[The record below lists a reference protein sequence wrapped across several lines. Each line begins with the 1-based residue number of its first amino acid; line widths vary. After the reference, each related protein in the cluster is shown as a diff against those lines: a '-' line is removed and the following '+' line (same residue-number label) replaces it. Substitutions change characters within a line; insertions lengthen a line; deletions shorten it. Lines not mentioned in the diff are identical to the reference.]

1 MKIIILNPLDA
12 VKAVLIVKF
21 IVIQDDLRKQKSQI
35 NNLPLH
41 LREVG
46 EKKEQT
52 KSRVSRGKE
61 IIKIRA
67 EINDIEMRK
76 KQKILVKLRAGFLKR

>member
-1 MKIIILNPLDA
+1 MDA
-12 VKAVLIVKF
+12 VKAVLIGKF
-21 IVIQDDLRKQKSQI
+21 IVIPDDLRKQKSQI
-35 NNLPLH
+35 NNRPLH

>member
-1 MKIIILNPLDA
+1 MDA
-12 VKAVLIVKF
+12 VKAVLIGKF
-21 IVIQDDLRKQKSQI
+21 IVISDDLRKQKSQI

-76 KQKILVKLRAGFLKR
+76 KEKILVKLRAGFLKR

>member
-1 MKIIILNPLDA
+1 MDA
-12 VKAVLIVKF
+12 VKAVLIGKF
-21 IVIQDDLRKQKSQI
+21 IVIPDDLRKQKSQI

-67 EINDIEMRK
+67 EINVIEMRK

>member
-1 MKIIILNPLDA
+1 MDA
-12 VKAVLIVKF
+12 VKAVLIGKF
-21 IVIQDDLRKQKSQI
+21 IVIPDDLRKQKSQI

>member
-1 MKIIILNPLDA
+1 MKIIIWNPLDA
-12 VKAVLIVKF
+12 VKAVLIGKF
-21 IVIQDDLRKQKSQI
+21 IVIPDDLRKQKSQI

-67 EINDIEMRK
+67 EINDIE
-76 KQKILVKLRAGFLKR
+76 IVKLRAGFLKR